1 MRLASCQ
8 DTRQAS
14 AGATRQACQKRT
26 QCEKNLNPAPTHWS
40 SMQPRFQIAGH
51 HRITASSGSEP
62 LDNLVGRWL
71 RLHRSF
77 KAQPTAPSS
86 ERSHSTTL
94 FAREVHSNGSQKDV
108 VSVVNLG
115 DVKTLASTP
124 GQHSVKLHHQATTNF
139 CSWHQCQWILPI
151 KLLIG
156 HVQTIVELSLSCLSL
171 TLQSLDD
178 LFHHPPFESNFSATS
193 KPIDQPL
200 VSSLEP
206 RLRLTRDA
214 LESSDA
220 RGIT

>member
-94 FAREVHSNGSQKDV
+94 FEREVHSCGESWSCPQSRADI
-108 VSVVNLG
+108 LR
-115 DVKTLASTP
+115 LI
-124 GQHSVKLHHQATTNF
+124 KLPHQATTN
-139 CSWHQCQWILPI
+139 CC
-151 KLLIG
+151 KLQ
-156 HVQTIVELSLSCLSL
+156 HVSESF
-171 TLQSLDD
+171 QS
-178 LFHHPPFESNFSATS
+178 NC
-193 KPIDQPL
+193 
-200 VSSLEP
+200 
-206 RLRLTRDA
+206 
-214 LESSDA
+214 
-220 RGIT
+220 